1 MSENYYRIL
10 VKRYIDK
17 KLTDDELLVFIHLM
31 EQGKLDNYIG
41 EAMDSQLDFHAVPI
55 IENLAKIN
63 KVSSFKWWSIAATIV
78 ISLGF
83 GLYLTNSN
91 KKNQAASAKEADVI
105 RIVNSSALI
114 SKQTLPD
121 GSNIWMQPGAII
133 SYPVKFT
140 QKKLREVNMRGEAF
154 FEVTKDIAHPFVITT
169 GEVFTKVW
177 GTSFKISSIPGRVT
191 RVSVL
196 TGKVSVSVAGDNAL
210 PTEKNTVGKLNVML
224 KPNEEAIYAENN
236 RALKKANV
244 TAQAGLLIWHKLNLS
259 FDNANLG
266 EVITALRNNYHVSI
280 KTSNQNLNSRH
291 ITADLNGNN
300 LPDILVMISKSLHV
314 TYSMQDNDILISEQD

>member
-10 VKRYIDK
+10 VKRYVDK
-17 KLTDDELLVFIHLM
+17 KLTDDELLIFIHLM
-31 EQGKLDNYIG
+31 KQGKLDNYIG
-41 EAMDSQLDFHAVPI
+41 EAMDNEIDFNAQPVI
-55 IENLAKIN
+55 DNSVKIN

-83 GLYLTNSN
+83 GLYLTNSH
-91 KKNQAASAKEADVI
+91 KKNSTTYAKDADVI

-121 GSNIWMQPGAII
+121 GSNIWMKPGSMV
-133 SYPVKFT
+133 SYPVKFNQT
-140 QKKLREVNMRGEAF
+140 KLREVTMRGVAF
-154 FEVTKDIAHPFVITT
+154 FEVTKDTAHPFVITT
-169 GEVFTKVW
+169 GKVLTKVW
-177 GTSFKISSIPGRVT
+177 GTSFEISSIPGRVT

-196 TGKVSVSVAGDNAL
+196 TGKVSVSIAENNAL
-210 PTEKNTVGKLNVML
+210 PAEKNTAGKLNVML

-236 RALKKANV
+236 KALKKANV
-244 TAQAGLLIWHKLNLS
+244 TAQTGLLIWHKLNLS

-266 EVITALRNNYHVSI
+266 EVITALRNNYHVNI
-280 KTSNQNLNSRH
+280 KTSSQNLNNRH

-300 LPDILVMISKSLHV
+300 LPDILVIISKSLHV
-314 TYSMQDNDILISEQD
+314 TYSMQGNDIVISE